1 MSMVGVE
8 PNHARQI
15 TARIDSNAHV
25 NAKRYARK
33 IGGFKAHLRVDDV
46 EVTVPA
52 KTALPHVAV
61 DLPSGFP

>member
-25 NAKRYARK
+25 NAKRYARR

-52 KTALPHVAV
+52 
-61 DLPSGFP
+61 